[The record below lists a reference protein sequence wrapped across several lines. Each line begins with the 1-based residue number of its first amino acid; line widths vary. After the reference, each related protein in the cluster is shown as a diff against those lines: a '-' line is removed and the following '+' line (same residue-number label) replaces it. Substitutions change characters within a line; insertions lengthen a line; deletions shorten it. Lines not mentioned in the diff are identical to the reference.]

1 MNLNNH
7 LVNMNA
13 DILYEKYVR
22 AYEIES
28 KETSS
33 LLGLKRLG
41 ELHMLFNLTKE
52 EFIRKL
58 STDSEFKKKWGN

>member
-1 MNLNNH
+1 MN
-7 LVNMNA
+7 V

-58 STDSEFKKKWGN
+58 DTDSEFKQKWGN